1 MPSILT
7 SLALTPAQRKAAT
20 LRDAP
25 VVVTAGAGSGKTR
38 ALVGRYLSLL
48 EDGLPLRSII
58 AITFTD
64 KAAREM
70 RTRVRRQIS
79 EWVMLDA
86 PRKDWWQAAL
96 ADLDAAR
103 IGTIHSLC
111 AEMLRAHP
119 VEAGVD
125 PRFEVL
131 EEGLASTRKSE
142 AIEAALAWASAEP
155 ATVGLFGLL
164 RENGLR
170 RILGRL
176 IEKRL
181 DADALLSADSRAA
194 WVQAL
199 SDAVARFADDTGVIG
214 AI

>member
-1 MPSILT
+1 MSSILT
-7 SLALTPAQRKAAT
+7 SLELTPTQRQAAT
-20 LRDAP
+20 LRGAP

-48 EDGLPLRSII
+48 EDGALYPAPPLRSII

-70 RTRVRRQIS
+70 RTRIRHQIG

-86 PRKDWWQAAL
+86 PRKDEWQAAL

-111 AEMLRAHP
+111 AEILRAHP
-119 VEAGVD
+119 VEMGLD

-131 EEGLASTRKSE
+131 E
-142 AIEAALAWASAEP
+142 
-155 ATVGLFGLL
+155 
-164 RENGLR
+164 
-170 RILGRL
+170 
-176 IEKRL
+176 
-181 DADALLSADSRAA
+181 
-194 WVQAL
+194 
-199 SDAVARFADDTGVIG
+199 
-214 AI
+214 